1 MENSIRF
8 SVVIPLY
15 NKENY
20 VEATLKSVLNQR
32 YENFEILIVNDCSTD
47 SSLEKV
53 NSFIDKRIKIIQHP
67 INKGLSAS
75 RNTGIQNATA
85 DYVAFID
92 ADDLWKPTFLEK
104 MNSLIGTYQ
113 NQTSVFAS
121 TYEITFGEERKV
133 MFPFPLLGINSEGII
148 QNFFSTSLGYNYY
161 CMSSICANKKLFD
174 DIGYFDERIN
184 YSEDVDFN
192 IRLNLKH
199 KVAFINEPLATLNFI
214 SENQI
219 THSKLSGKVI
229 PDYDFYED
237 QNPNNKELKKY
248 LDFHRYVKAKLLK
261 MENNNDGFKKLKS
274 RIDTKNLNWKQKL
287 LLRLPQFVL
296 KTIYVSKRKLLQKG
310 INVSS
315 Y

>member
-20 VEATLKSVLNQR
+20 VEKTLKSVLEQHFK
-32 YENFEILIVNDCSTD
+32 NFELLIVNDCSTD
-47 SSLEKV
+47 KSLERVKE
-53 NSFIDKRIKIIQHP
+53 FTDPRIKIIQHP
-67 INKGLSAS
+67 KNKGLSAS
-75 RNTGIQNATA
+75 RNTGIKNASA

-104 MNSLIGTYQ
+104 MNALIDAYKDQ
-113 NQTSVFAS
+113 ASVFAS
-121 TYEITFGEERKV
+121 TYEITFGEEKKV
-133 MFPFPLLGINSEGII
+133 TFPFPLLEINSEGII
-148 QNFFSTSLGYNYY
+148 NHFFSSSLGYNYY
-161 CMSSICANKKLFD
+161 CMSSICAKKSLFD
-174 DIGYFDERIN
+174 EIGYFDERIN

-199 KVAFINEPLATLNFI
+199 KVALINEPLATLNFI

-229 PDYDFYED
+229 PDYNFYEN

-261 MENNNDGFKKLKS
+261 MENDKEGFEKLKS
-274 RIDTKNLNWKQKL
+274 RIDPKNLNWKQKL
-287 LLRLPQFVL
+287 LLHLPQFML
-296 KTIYVSKRKLLQKG
+296 KTIYVSKRTLLQKG
-310 INVSS
+310 VNVSS